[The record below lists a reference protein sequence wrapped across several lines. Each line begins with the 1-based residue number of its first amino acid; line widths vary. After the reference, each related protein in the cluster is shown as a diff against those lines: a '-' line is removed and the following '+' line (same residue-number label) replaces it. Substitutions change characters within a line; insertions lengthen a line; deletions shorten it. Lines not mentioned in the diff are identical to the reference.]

1 MSLDEETPSSNG
13 KGETMRTILVG
24 LIALVLSG
32 CEGHNEVIN
41 PGTLTFP
48 LSVTL
53 RVGESI
59 RLPQIGFIA
68 RFDSVTSDSRCPLE
82 VDCVWQGDGA
92 TRLSVFRDMDQA
104 VTCTLHTT
112 LSPRLIEVGD
122 VVIRLKELQP
132 YPRQPG
138 IIPAGAYVVALE
150 IDRPEVSRGNL

>member
-1 MSLDEETPSSNG
+1 MRYTLVALLGFVLAGCDE
-13 KGETMRTILVG
+13 
-24 LIALVLSG
+24 
-32 CEGHNEVIN
+32 HNEVID

-48 LSVTL
+48 LRVNL
-53 RVGESI
+53 RAGESI
-59 RLPQIGFIA
+59 RLPQLGFIA

-112 LSPRLIEVGD
+112 LSPRLIELGD
-122 VVIRLKELQP
+122 VVIQLKELQP

-150 IDRPEVSRGNL
+150 IDRPEVSRGSL